1 MKILDVLNSPWAI
14 QPEKL
19 NEIIEIYSRHLR
31 GDKIDIKGIEAKAGI
46 AFDNQSD
53 GYEIV
58 DGVAVVPVHGVIA
71 KRMNLFQQISGGVS
85 TELLG
90 KDIQHALNNEDVN
103 SIILDIDSPGG
114 TVDGTEDVAE
124 LIYQSRD
131 IKKIVT
137 LANGVM
143 ASGGMWIGSAAS
155 EIYIANNTT
164 AVGSIGVVTTHVDYS
179 EQLERAGVKVTEIFA
194 GRFKRINSE
203 YKPLTQ
209 EGEAVIQ
216 DLVDY
221 LYSVFVNTIARNRGA
236 DIASVLDYM
245 ADGRLFIGK
254 QSVDAELVDGVLSMD
269 ALIDQLNG
277 KTRSKRRTLQTDLDD
292 GFNQQNQ
299 ARAIAILEDQ
309 IGEDD
314 MPPDIKITAG
324 YIMEHHAD
332 IADKFRAEGKES
344 IDVEQVALDAKQGE
358 TDRIKSVLDQTMA
371 GHESMINE
379 MAFDGKTTGPEA
391 AVKVL
396 QAEKS
401 FKNSIKTN
409 LDSDAKDLSN
419 VAASTNAQPATTIND
434 DPNTPIAERCESN
447 WKLDAKL
454 RAEFNDD
461 FDCYVEYMKASDDG
475 LIKKRGVK

>member
-31 GDKIDIKGIEAKAGI
+31 GDKIDIKSIEAKAGI
-46 AFDNQSD
+46 AFDNTAE
-53 GYEIV
+53 GYEII

-71 KRMNLFQQISGGVS
+71 RRMNLFQQISGGVS

-90 KDIQHALNNEDVN
+90 RDIQHALNNDDVH

-124 LIYQSRD
+124 IIYNARD

-155 EIYIANNTT
+155 QIFIANHTT

-179 EQLERAGVKVTEIFA
+179 VQLEQAGVKVTEIFA
-194 GRFKRINSE
+194 GKFKRINSE
-203 YKPLTQ
+203 FSPLTQ

-221 LYSVFVNTIARNRGA
+221 LYSIFVNTIARNRGV

-245 ADGRLFIGK
+245 ADGRLFIGR
-254 QSVDAELVDGVLSMD
+254 QAIDAGLVDGVFTMN
-269 ALIDQLNG
+269 ALIDKLNG
-277 KTRSKRRTLQTDLDD
+277 VSDKPTESISNDFDQQETD
-292 GFNQQNQ
+292 
-299 ARAIAILEDQ
+299 RAITILENEL
-309 IGEDD
+309 GVDD
-314 MPPDIKITAG
+314 MPPENKITVG

-332 IADKFRAEGKES
+332 IAEKFRAEGKES
-344 IDVEQVALDAKQGE
+344 IDASHIALEAKQAE
-358 TDRIKSVLDQTMA
+358 TARIQSVLDQSMP
-371 GHESMINE
+371 GHEQMINIL
-379 MAFDGKTTGPEA
+379 AFDGKTTGPEA

-396 QAEKS
+396 QAEKE
-401 FKNSIKTN
+401 FKKSIKED
-409 LDSDAKDLSN
+409 LKSDAKEISN
-419 VAASTNAQPATTIND
+419 ITASTNQEPARTMEVDSNL
-434 DPNTPIAERCESN
+434 PLKEQCEQT
-447 WKLDAKL
+447 WKIDANL
-454 RAEFNDD
+454 RNEFNDD
-461 FDCYVEYMKASDDG
+461 FDCYVEYMKANDDG
-475 LIKKRGVK
+475 LIKKRGAK